1 MIERGWTKICGV
13 TRAEDLETVIAA
25 GAHAVGL
32 NFWPGSP
39 RCISVEHARKLVA
52 AAAGRIQTVGVVV
65 NMAQNELSS
74 LRGELA
80 LDWIQLHG
88 DESSHVV
95 ESLLPG
101 AYKAL
106 GIAHED
112 HVVEALE
119 IPGELLLID
128 ARDDVAR
135 GGTGR
140 TAPIELARKIAARRP
155 TVLAGGLVPENVAD
169 RIERVR
175 PMGVDAAS
183 GVEESPGV
191 KDAAKVHAFCEQARS
206 AFARLGDG
214 GSDV

>member
-13 TRAEDLETVIAA
+13 TRTEDLETVIAA

-32 NFWPGSP
+32 NLWAGSP
-39 RCISVEHARKLVA
+39 RCVTVDDARKLVA
-52 AAAGRIQTVGVVV
+52 AAAGRIQSVGVVV
-65 NMAQNELSS
+65 NMPQNELAA
-74 LRGELA
+74 LREDVG

-88 DESSHVV
+88 DEPGHVV

-106 GIAHED
+106 GIADEG
-112 HVVEALE
+112 HVEEALE
-119 IPGELLLID
+119 MPGEFLLID

-135 GGTGR
+135 GGTGKA
-140 TAPIELARKIAARRP
+140 APIDLAHKIAAARP
-155 TVLAGGLVPENVAD
+155 TVLAGGLGPENVAD
-169 RIERVR
+169 RIKRVG
-175 PMGVDAAS
+175 PIGVDTAS

-191 KDAAKVHAFCEQARS
+191 KDAGKVHAFCEQARN

-214 GSDV
+214 GSNV